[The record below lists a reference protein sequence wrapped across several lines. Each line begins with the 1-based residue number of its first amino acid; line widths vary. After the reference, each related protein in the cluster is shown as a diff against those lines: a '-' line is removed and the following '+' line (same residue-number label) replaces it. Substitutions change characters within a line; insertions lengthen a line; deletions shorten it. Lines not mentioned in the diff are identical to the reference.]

1 MFLNILQCKIIWYWP
16 CTRSLHFISTHL
28 IKISYIKLCNNNE
41 TYAYFE
47 ETNAKSGGHNE
58 KNRSSRMSLRS
69 TFKSAMMMSRPCH
82 HCKLIESGDVA
93 LYQITCPEC
102 GEVPPSRKHLF
113 SGINRTDVKWI
124 LKMHKLKK

>member
-1 MFLNILQCKIIWYWP
+1 MVFSYSISREPAHCILYQTI
-16 CTRSLHFISTHL
+16 L

-41 TYAYFE
+41 INSYFE

-69 TFKSAMMMSRPCH
+69 TFKSAMMMSRPCN

-113 SGINRTDVKWI
+113 SGINRTDVR
-124 LKMHKLKK
+124 

>member
-1 MFLNILQCKIIWYWP
+1 MTFSFALARARNWVLEIE
-16 CTRSLHFISTHL
+16 
-28 IKISYIKLCNNNE
+28 ISYLKLCNNNKI
-41 TYAYFE
+41 YAYFE

-58 KNRSSRMSLRS
+58 KNRSSRLSLRS
-69 TFKSAMMMSRPCH
+69 AFKSAMMMSRPCN
-82 HCKLIESGDVA
+82 HCKLRESGDVA

-113 SGINRTDVKWI
+113 SGINRTDVKSI